1 MSQPLA
7 HILRPDSLDEII
19 GQKHLVG
26 KDCIFERMISN
37 NKLVSMILYGP
48 PGSGKTTLAMVLA
61 KQLNYTF
68 RFFNAVTNNKKDLE
82 MIFTE
87 AKLVSN
93 LVLIIDEV
101 HRLNKDKQDLLL
113 PHIENGSV
121 IVIGATTANPY
132 FSINP
137 AIRSRVSLFEIK
149 ALTSEDIKD
158 ALIRGLTSEKGLN
171 NLYTYDDKALD
182 IIANY
187 ANGDIRYA
195 LNTLEL
201 VAFACKDKNIT
212 VDDIKKYAGI
222 SNNSMDATEEGH
234 YNNLSGF
241 QKSIRGSDVN
251 GALYYLS
258 QLAISKD
265 LDSIERRLLV
275 IAYEDVGLGNPA
287 AVGRT
292 LAACE
297 TARRV
302 GFPEAIIPLGL
313 QVIDLALSPKS
324 KTACNAIY
332 HAMELAQY
340 KPLQVL
346 EYLKYTP
353 VGLQENEKYDYQNPT
368 IWPLLQYLP
377 EEIKD
382 IEFIEFTGRGKYEE
396 ALFKN
401 YNELKKNKR
410 TSNIVMLNQKYK
422 RNNH

>member
-1 MSQPLA
+1 MNQPLA
-7 HILRPDSLDEII
+7 HLLRPENLSEII

-26 KDCIFERMISN
+26 KDSIFDRMISN

-82 MIFTE
+82 VIFAE

-113 PHIENGSV
+113 PHIENGTV
-121 IVIGATTANPY
+121 ILIGATTANPY

-137 AIRSRVSLFEIK
+137 AIRSRVSLFEVK
-149 ALTSEDIKD
+149 ALTTDDIKE
-158 ALIRGLTSEKGLN
+158 ALIRAISSDKGLN
-171 NLYTYDDKALD
+171 NKYSIDDIALNV
-182 IIANY
+182 IANFS
-187 ANGDIRYA
+187 NGDIRYA

-201 VAFACKDKNIT
+201 VAFACKDNTIT
-212 VDDIKKYAGI
+212 VDDINKYAGI
-222 SNNSMDATEEGH
+222 SNSSMDATEEGH

-251 GALYYLS
+251 GALYYLA

-275 IAYEDVGLGNPA
+275 IAYEDIGLGNPA

-292 LAACE
+292 LAACD

-302 GFPEAIIPLGL
+302 GFPEAIIPLGM

-332 HAMELAQY
+332 NAMALTQE

-346 EYLKYTP
+346 DYLKYTP
-353 VGLQENEKYDYQNPT
+353 VGLTDEQKYSYDKPD

-377 EEIKD
+377 NEIKNV
-382 IEFIEFTGRGKYEE
+382 EFIEFTGRGKYEE
-396 ALFKN
+396 ALMKN
-401 YNELKKNKR
+401 YYELKKHPRSNDIVKLNR
-410 TSNIVMLNQKYK
+410 TYK
-422 RNNH
+422 SK

>member
-7 HILRPDSLDEII
+7 HILRPESLSEII
-19 GQKHLVG
+19 GQQHLVG
-26 KDCIFERMISN
+26 KDCIFERMIAN

-82 MIFTE
+82 TIFTE
-87 AKLVSN
+87 AKLVAN

-113 PHIENGSV
+113 PHIENGN
-121 IVIGATTANPY
+121 IILIGATTANPY

-149 ALTSEDIKD
+149 SLTNNDIKE
-158 ALIRGLTSEKGLN
+158 ALQRALRSHKGLN
-171 NLYTYDDKALD
+171 NEYTIDEKSIDM
-182 IIANY
+182 IANY
-187 ANGDIRYA
+187 SNGDIRYA

-201 VAFACKDKNIT
+201 VAFACKNNNIT
-212 VDDIKKYAGI
+212 IEDINKYAGI
-222 SNNSMDATEEGH
+222 SNCSMDASEEGH
-234 YNNLSGF
+234 YNHLSGF

-258 QLAISKD
+258 QLVMSKD

-275 IAYEDVGLGNPA
+275 IAYEDIGLGNPA

-292 LAACE
+292 IAACD

-313 QVIDLALSPKS
+313 QVIDLTLSPKS

-332 HAMELAQY
+332 NAIELANN

-346 EYLKYTP
+346 DYLKYTP
-353 VGLQENEKYDYQNPT
+353 VGLKDIEKYNYNNPK

-382 IEFIEFTGRGKYEE
+382 YEFIEFSGKGKYEE
-396 ALFKN
+396 ALMKN
-401 YNELKKNKR
+401 YLELKKIKR
-410 TSNIVMLNQKYK
+410 SSDIVSLNTKY
-422 RNNH
+422 NS